1 MVRRSRPSAADQPP
15 TGLLLLQPLSCGS
28 GCTPHCL
35 HATFHLLT
43 DSPVPVKLTAAR
55 AALRPTLGLLKS
67 WGAPTDRAQLSARA
81 DLQLLPCRLSLDL
94 MCKVRLCTC
103 TACCQGQQ
111 GDGARR
117 VLVICV
123 CFH

>member
-1 MVRRSRPSAADQPP
+1 M
-15 TGLLLLQPLSCGS
+15 LLISCQQACFLPQPLSCGS
-28 GCTPHCL
+28 GCTPNCL
-35 HATFHLLT
+35 HVTCHLPA

-94 MCKVRLCTC
+94 MCKVCVCTQPV
-103 TACCQGQQ
+103 AKASI

-123 CFH
+123 CFN